1 MKKQFKIIK
10 KILMNLLE
18 KIKHLMNPYPMS
30 EKSEGKLIRYLIT
43 VGALR
48 KAS

>member
-1 MKKQFKIIK
+1 MKKQFKTIK
-10 KILMNLLE
+10 KKLKE
-18 KIKHLMNPYPMS
+18 FWRKIKHSMSPYPMN